1 MKKTILL
8 LLACLSLFCCKPSV
22 TKDDSFKTKLTGS
35 WLLLS
40 STATRKD
47 TVIHNDVPGT
57 KMIKIINDT
66 HFSFL
71 QHTLNVAPDSAARAN
86 RLFVAGGGPYTL
98 TGNHYIEHLEFCSA
112 LEYEGNNF
120 EFDLEIK
127 GDTLI
132 QTGIEKLKDI
142 GAGEEN
148 QLLMEK
154 YIRIKN

>member
-1 MKKTILL
+1 M
-8 LLACLSLFCCKPSV
+8 
-22 TKDDSFKTKLTGS
+22 
-35 WLLLS
+35 LS

-71 QHTLNVAPDSAARAN
+71 QHTLEVAPDSAAQAN
-86 RLFVAGGGPYTL
+86 RLFVAGGGSYDL
-98 TGNHYIEHLEFCSA
+98 TGNHYTEHLEFCSA
-112 LEYEGNNF
+112 QAYEGNNF